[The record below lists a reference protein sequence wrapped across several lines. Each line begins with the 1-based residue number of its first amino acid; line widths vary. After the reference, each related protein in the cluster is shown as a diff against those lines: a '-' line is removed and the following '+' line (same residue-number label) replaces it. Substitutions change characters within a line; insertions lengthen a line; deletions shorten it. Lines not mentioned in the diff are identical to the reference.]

1 MVSRA
6 PRWAFAHKFPA
17 QQAQTVLRDILISVG
32 RQGALTPVAALEP
45 ITVGGVV
52 VQRATLHNEDEIAR
66 KDVRIGDTV
75 VVQRA
80 GDVIP
85 QIVGVVAERRPP
97 DAAPYQF
104 PGPLPGLRQPR
115 RARTGHGGAAL
126 HRRADLRR
134 AGGRAAQAFRRPRR
148 VRHRGARRQAHPGVL
163 AGRADPTARRHFPP
177 RSRAHRQA
185 RGLGR
190 GQRREA
196 RRRDRRTPPHFARSI
211 YQRARHSAGRP
222 SDGAAARP
230 PLPLAGALADRDGD
244 GAGPRERGAGRAR
257 RHPRHRRGHGGRHH
271 RLFCR
276 AA

>member
-6 PRWAFAHKFPA
+6 PRWALAHKFPA

-75 VVQRA
+75 IVQRA

-85 QIVGVVAERRPP
+85 QIVGVVTERRPP
-97 DAAPYQF
+97 RRAALPI
-104 PGPLPGLRQPR
+104 PRSLPGLRQPR
-115 RARTGHGGAAL
+115 GARARHGRAAL
-126 HRRADLRR
+126 HRRPDLRG
-134 AGGRAAQAFRRPRR
+134 AGGRAAQALRRPRQL
-148 VRHRGARRQAHPGVL
+148 RHRGARHQAHPGVL
-163 AGRADPTARRHFPP
+163 GGRADPPAGRHLPP
-177 RSRAHRQA
+177 RPRHHRQA

-190 GQRREA
+190 GQRQKA
-196 RRRDRRTPPHFARSI
+196 RRRDRRAPAYRARPL
-211 YQRARHSAGRP
+211 YQRARHPAGRAG
-222 SDGAAARP
+222 DGAAARP
-230 PLPLAGALADRDGD
+230 TLSLAGALAGRDGG
-244 GAGPRERGAGRAR
+244 GAGCRERGAGRAR
-257 RHPRHRRGHGGRHH
+257 RHPRHRRGHGRRHH
-271 RLFCR
+271 RLFRR